1 MPVIPDRPSSGGPET
16 LNRRRIVTSDE
27 SAALLIT
34 IMSSAMLGSSYVAAK
49 VGVGKVDPFLFGAV
63 AMGIGTLVILA
74 FMAWRGS
81 LELSMF
87 KRWEFWTAP
96 ILNTGVVASQY
107 IGLTM
112 TSAAVAGLIV
122 GSNVIFVAIFSR
134 LAFGEKLGRNRTIG
148 LLIGF
153 LGLIT
158 LTTKWDLT
166 TLNAGQ
172 LVGDLLIL
180 TSAVFI
186 GLVVI
191 MSRVALKHLEYD
203 QWSLSLHMFLPLTLL
218 LLALMVGNVANYNGD
233 ALPLMVYI
241 GIMCSTVPTMLWVK
255 ALKHISVV
263 TSATV
268 LMLESTFAVV
278 LSWLVLGEQIDQFVI
293 IGALLTFAAI
303 IFVAKQN

>member
-1 MPVIPDRPSSGGPET
+1 MGGPEK
-16 LNRRRIVTSDE
+16 LNKKRIVTSDE

-34 IMSSAMLGSSYVAAK
+34 IISSAMLGSSYVAAK
-49 VGVGKVDPFLFGAV
+49 VGVGKADPFLFGAI
-63 AMGIGTLVILA
+63 AMAVGTLVILV

-81 LELSMF
+81 LKLSMF
-87 KRWEFWTAP
+87 KRWEFWIAP

-112 TSAAVAGLIV
+112 TTAAVAGLIM

-134 LAFGEKLGRNRTIG
+134 IMFKEKLGRNRTIG
-148 LLIGF
+148 LIVGF

-158 LTTKWDLT
+158 LTTRWDLN
-166 TLNAGQ
+166 TLHGDQ
-172 LVGDLLIL
+172 LVGDLLVL
-180 TSAVFI
+180 VSAVFV
-186 GLVVI
+186 GLTVI
-191 MSRVALKHLEYD
+191 MSRVALRHLEYD

-218 LLALMVGNVANYNGD
+218 ILAMTVGNIANYNGD
-233 ALPLMVYI
+233 ALPVMIYI

-278 LSWLVLGEQIDQFVI
+278 LSWLVLGEQIDHFVI

-303 IFVAKQN
+303 VFVAKQD

>member
-1 MPVIPDRPSSGGPET
+1 M
-16 LNRRRIVTSDE
+16 
-27 SAALLIT
+27 T

-49 VGVGKVDPFLFGAV
+49 VGVGSVDPFLFGAV
-63 AMGIGTLVILA
+63 AMGVGTLVILA

-81 LELSMF
+81 LKISMF
-87 KRWEFWTAP
+87 KHWEFWTAP

-112 TSAAVAGLIV
+112 TTAAVAGLIV

-134 LAFGEKLGRNRTIG
+134 LAFGDRLGRNRTIG
-148 LLIGF
+148 LIIGF

-158 LTTKWDLT
+158 LTTKWDLNA
-166 TLNAGQ
+166 LNGDQ

-180 TSAVFI
+180 ISAVFI

-191 MSRVALKHLEYD
+191 MSRVALKHMEYD
-203 QWSLSLHMFLPLTLL
+203 QWSLSLHMFLPFTLL
-218 LLALMVGNVANYNGD
+218 LLALTVGNVSNYNGD

-241 GIMCSTVPTMLWVK
+241 GVMCSTVPTMLWVK

-268 LMLESTFAVV
+268 LMLESTFAVF
-278 LSWLVLGEQIDQFVI
+278 LSWMVLGEQIDQFVI
-293 IGALLTFAAI
+293 VGALLTFVAI

>member
-1 MPVIPDRPSSGGPET
+1 MT
-16 LNRRRIVTSDE
+16 IV
-27 SAALLIT
+27 
-34 IMSSAMLGSSYVAAK
+34 SSAMLGSSYVAAK
-49 VGVGKVDPFLFGAV
+49 VGVGSVDPFLFGAI
-63 AMGIGTLVILA
+63 AMGVGTLVILV

-81 LELSMF
+81 LKISMF

-96 ILNTGVVASQY
+96 VLNTGVVASQY

-112 TSAAVAGLIV
+112 TTAAVAGLIV

-134 LAFGEKLGRNRTIG
+134 LAFGDKLGRNRTIG
-148 LLIGF
+148 LIIGF

-158 LTTKWDLT
+158 LTTKWDLNA
-166 TLNAGQ
+166 LNGDQ

-180 TSAVFI
+180 VSAIFI

-191 MSRVALKHLEYD
+191 MSRVALKRMEYD
-203 QWSLSLHMFLPLTLL
+203 QWSLSLHMFLPFTLL
-218 LLALMVGNVANYNGD
+218 LLALTVGNVSHYNGD
-233 ALPLMVYI
+233 ALPLMIYI
-241 GIMCSTVPTMLWVK
+241 GVICSTVPTMLWVK

-303 IFVAKQN
+303 VFVARQN

>member
-1 MPVIPDRPSSGGPET
+1 MFKK
-16 LNRRRIVTSDE
+16 RIVTSDE

-49 VGVGKVDPFLFGAV
+49 IGVGRVDPFLFGAV
-63 AMGIGTLVILA
+63 AMGFGTLVILI

-81 LELSMF
+81 LKRSMF
-87 KRWEFWTAP
+87 RRWEFWTAP
-96 ILNTGVVASQY
+96 VLNTGVVASQY

-112 TSAAVAGLIV
+112 TTAAVAGLIV

-134 LAFGEKLGRNRTIG
+134 LAFKEKLGRNRTIG
-148 LLIGF
+148 LIIGF

-158 LTTKWDLT
+158 LTTKWDPG
-166 TLNAGQ
+166 TLHGDQ
-172 LVGDLLIL
+172 LVGDVLIL
-180 TSAVFI
+180 ISAVFI
-186 GLVVI
+186 GLVVV
-191 MSRVALKHLEYD
+191 MSRVALKRLEYD
-203 QWSLSLHMFLPLTLL
+203 QWSLSLHMFLPVT
-218 LLALMVGNVANYNGD
+218 LLALALTVGNVSNYHGD
-233 ALPLMVYI
+233 ALPLMIYI
-241 GIMCSTVPTMLWVK
+241 GVMCSTVPTMLWVK

-293 IGALLTFAAI
+293 VGALLTFVAI
-303 IFVAKQN
+303 VFVAKQN

>member
-1 MPVIPDRPSSGGPET
+1 
-16 LNRRRIVTSDE
+16 
-27 SAALLIT
+27 
-34 IMSSAMLGSSYVAAK
+34 MLGSSYVAAK
-49 VGVGKVDPFLFGAV
+49 VGVGKVDPFLFGAI
-63 AMGIGTLVILA
+63 AMGIGTLVILV

-81 LELSMF
+81 LKSSMF
-87 KRWEFWTAP
+87 ERWEFWTAP

-134 LAFGEKLGRNRTIG
+134 LAFKEKLGRNRTIG
-148 LLIGF
+148 LAIGF

-166 TLNAGQ
+166 SLNAGQ

-191 MSRVALKHLEYD
+191 MSRVALKHMEYD

-218 LLALMVGNVANYNGD
+218 LLALTVGNVANYNGD
-233 ALPLMVYI
+233 ALPLMIYI
-241 GIMCSTVPTMLWVK
+241 GVMCSTVPTMLWVK

>member
-1 MPVIPDRPSSGGPET
+1 MGGPET
-16 LNRRRIVTSDE
+16 LKKNRIVTSDE

-34 IMSSAMLGSSYVAAK
+34 IVSSAMLGSSYVAAK
-49 VGVGKVDPFLFGAV
+49 VGVGSVDPFLFGAI
-63 AMGIGTLVILA
+63 AMGVGTLVILA
-74 FMAWRGS
+74 FMAWKGS
-81 LELSMF
+81 LQLSMF
-87 KRWEFWTAP
+87 RRWEFWTAP

-112 TSAAVAGLIV
+112 TTAAVAGLIV

-134 LAFGEKLGRNRTIG
+134 LAFGEKLGMNRSIG

-158 LTTKWDLT
+158 LTTKWDLA
-166 TLNAGQ
+166 TLNGDQ
-172 LVGDLLIL
+172 LVGDLLVL
-180 TSAVFI
+180 VSAVFI
-186 GLVVI
+186 GLVVV
-191 MSRVALKHLEYD
+191 MSRVALKKMEYD

-218 LLALMVGNVANYNGD
+218 LMAVMVGNVSNFDGD
-233 ALPLMVYI
+233 AIPLMIYI
-241 GIMCSTVPTMLWVK
+241 GVMCSTVPTMLWVK

-278 LSWLVLGEQIDQFVI
+278 LSWMVLGEQIDQFVI
-293 IGALLTFAAI
+293 VGALLTFVAI

>member
-1 MPVIPDRPSSGGPET
+1 MKK
-16 LNRRRIVTSDE
+16 NRIVTSDE

-34 IMSSAMLGSSYVAAK
+34 IVSSAMLGSSYVAAK
-49 VGVGKVDPFLFGAV
+49 VGVGSVDPFLFGAI
-63 AMGIGTLVILA
+63 AMGVGTLVILA
-74 FMAWRGS
+74 FMAWKGS
-81 LELSMF
+81 LQLSMF
-87 KRWEFWTAP
+87 RRWEFWTAP

-112 TSAAVAGLIV
+112 TTAAVAGLIV

-134 LAFGEKLGRNRTIG
+134 LAFGEKLGMNRSIG

-158 LTTKWDLT
+158 LTTKWDLA
-166 TLNAGQ
+166 TLNGDQ
-172 LVGDLLIL
+172 LVGDLLVL
-180 TSAVFI
+180 VSAVFI
-186 GLVVI
+186 GLVVV
-191 MSRVALKHLEYD
+191 MSRVALKKMEYD

-218 LLALMVGNVANYNGD
+218 LMAVMVGNVSNFDGD
-233 ALPLMVYI
+233 AIPLMIYI
-241 GIMCSTVPTMLWVK
+241 GVMCSTVPTMLWVK

-293 IGALLTFAAI
+293 VGALLTFVAI

>member
-1 MPVIPDRPSSGGPET
+1 LKDK
-16 LNRRRIVTSDE
+16 RIVTSDE

-34 IMSSAMLGSSYVAAK
+34 IISSAMLGSSYVAAK
-49 VGVGKVDPFLFGAV
+49 LGVGSVDPFLFGAI
-63 AMGIGTLVILA
+63 AMGVGTLVILL

-81 LELSMF
+81 LKISMF

-96 ILNTGVVASQY
+96 VLNTVVVASQY

-112 TSAAVAGLIV
+112 TTAAVAGLIV

-134 LAFGEKLGRNRTIG
+134 VAFKEKLGRNRTIG
-148 LLIGF
+148 LIIGF
-153 LGLIT
+153 LGLVT

-166 TLNAGQ
+166 TLNGDQ
-172 LVGDLLIL
+172 LVGDLLVL
-180 TSAVFI
+180 VSAVFI

-191 MSRVALKHLEYD
+191 MSRVALKHMEYD

-218 LLALMVGNVANYNGD
+218 ILALTVGNVANYSGD

-293 IGALLTFAAI
+293 IGALLTFTAI
-303 IFVAKQN
+303 IFVAKQD

>member
-1 MPVIPDRPSSGGPET
+1 LIPDRHSPGGPEN
-16 LNRRRIVTSDE
+16 LNYGKIVTSDE

-49 VGVGKVDPFLFGAV
+49 VGVGSVDPFLFGAV
-63 AMGIGTLVILA
+63 AMGVGTLVCLA
-74 FMAWRGS
+74 FMVWRGS
-81 LELSMF
+81 LTTSMF

-96 ILNTGVVASQY
+96 VLNTGVVASQY

-112 TSAAVAGLIV
+112 TTAAVAGLIV

-134 LAFGEKLGRNRTIG
+134 VAFKEKLGRNRTIG
-148 LLIGF
+148 LIIGF
-153 LGLIT
+153 FGLIT
-158 LTTKWDLT
+158 LTTKWDLN
-166 TLNAGQ
+166 TLNGDQ

-180 TSAVFI
+180 VSAVFI

-191 MSRVALKHLEYD
+191 MSRVALKRMEYD
-203 QWSLSLHMFLPLTLL
+203 QWSLSLHMFLPFTLL
-218 LLALMVGNVANYNGD
+218 LLALTVGNVGNYNGD
-233 ALPLMVYI
+233 ALPLMIYI
-241 GIMCSTVPTMLWVK
+241 GVMCSTVPTMLWVK

-268 LMLESTFAVV
+268 LMLESTFAVI

-293 IGALLTFAAI
+293 FGAFLTFVAI

>member
-1 MPVIPDRPSSGGPET
+1 M
-16 LNRRRIVTSDE
+16 
-27 SAALLIT
+27 T

-49 VGVGKVDPFLFGAV
+49 VGVGSVDPFLFGAI
-63 AMGIGTLVILA
+63 AMGVGTIVILV
-74 FMAWRGS
+74 FMVWRGS
-81 LELSMF
+81 LNISMF
-87 KRWEFWTAP
+87 KHWEFWTAP
-96 ILNTGVVASQY
+96 VLNTGVVASQY

-112 TSAAVAGLIV
+112 TTAAVAGLIV

-134 LAFGEKLGRNRTIG
+134 LAFGDRLGRNRTIG
-148 LLIGF
+148 LIIGF

-158 LTTKWDLT
+158 LTTKWS
-166 TLNAGQ
+166 LNALNGNQ

-180 TSAVFI
+180 VSAVFI

-191 MSRVALKHLEYD
+191 MSRVALKRMEYD
-203 QWSLSLHMFLPLTLL
+203 QWSLSLHMFLPFTLL
-218 LLALMVGNVANYNGD
+218 LLALTVGNVSNYNGD

-241 GIMCSTVPTMLWVK
+241 GVMCSTVPTMLWVK

-293 IGALLTFAAI
+293 VGALLTFVAI

>member
-1 MPVIPDRPSSGGPET
+1 
-16 LNRRRIVTSDE
+16 VTSDE
-27 SAALLIT
+27 SAALLMT

-49 VGVGKVDPFLFGAV
+49 VGVGSVDPFLFGAV
-63 AMGIGTLVILA
+63 AMGVGTLVILA

-81 LELSMF
+81 LKISMF
-87 KRWEFWTAP
+87 KHWEFWTAP

-112 TSAAVAGLIV
+112 TTAAVAGLIV

-134 LAFGEKLGRNRTIG
+134 LAFGDRLGRNRTIG
-148 LLIGF
+148 LIIGF

-158 LTTKWDLT
+158 LTTKWDLNA
-166 TLNAGQ
+166 LNGDQ

-180 TSAVFI
+180 ISAVFI

-191 MSRVALKHLEYD
+191 MSRVALKHMEYD
-203 QWSLSLHMFLPLTLL
+203 QWSLSLHMFLPFTLL
-218 LLALMVGNVANYNGD
+218 LLALTVGNVSNYNGD

-241 GIMCSTVPTMLWVK
+241 GVMCSTVPTMLWVK

-268 LMLESTFAVV
+268 LMLESTFAVF
-278 LSWLVLGEQIDQFVI
+278 LSWMVLGEQIDQFVI
-293 IGALLTFAAI
+293 VGALLTFVAI

>member
-1 MPVIPDRPSSGGPET
+1 
-16 LNRRRIVTSDE
+16 
-27 SAALLIT
+27 
-34 IMSSAMLGSSYVAAK
+34 
-49 VGVGKVDPFLFGAV
+49 
-63 AMGIGTLVILA
+63 
-74 FMAWRGS
+74 MAWRGS
-81 LELSMF
+81 LKLSMF
-87 KRWEFWTAP
+87 RRWEFWTAP
-96 ILNTGVVASQY
+96 VLNTVVVASQY

-112 TSAAVAGLIV
+112 TTAGVAGLIV

-134 LAFGEKLGRNRTIG
+134 IAFGEKLGRNRTIG
-148 LLIGF
+148 LVIGF

-158 LTTKWDLT
+158 LTTRWDLGS
-166 TLNAGQ
+166 LKGDQ

-180 TSAVFI
+180 ISAVFI

-191 MSRVALKHLEYD
+191 MSRVALKRLEYD
-203 QWSLSLHMFLPLTLL
+203 QWSLSLHMFLPATLL
-218 LLALMVGNVANYNGD
+218 ILALTVGNIANYDGD
-233 ALPLMVYI
+233 ALPLMIYI

-268 LMLESTFAVV
+268 LMLESTFAVF

-293 IGALLTFAAI
+293 IGAMLTFVAI